1 MNEND
6 EADFLRWL
14 VEANGYAAPV
24 ALPGARYAC
33 LDIRPYNTRIIT
45 ARIGDRFG
53 IDDAW

>member
-1 MNEND
+1 MN

-33 LDIRPYNTRIIT
+33 LDIRPHNTRIIT

-53 IDDAW
+53 VDDAW